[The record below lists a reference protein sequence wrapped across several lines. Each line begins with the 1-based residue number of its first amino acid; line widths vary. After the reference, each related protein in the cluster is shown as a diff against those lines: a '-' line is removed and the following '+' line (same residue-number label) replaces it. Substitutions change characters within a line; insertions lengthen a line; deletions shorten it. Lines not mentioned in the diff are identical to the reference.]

1 MLDKEWICLIFFLFF
16 VFGIILGKFKYYWYI
31 DMIVLLFYYEW
42 ILKGNVWWYVWRN
55 NKDVVLIFIIGI
67 FFMDVLN

>member
-42 ILKGNVWWYVWRN
+42 ILSVMYGDMYEEIIKMLYWY
-55 NKDVVLIFIIGI
+55 L
-67 FFMDVLN
+67 